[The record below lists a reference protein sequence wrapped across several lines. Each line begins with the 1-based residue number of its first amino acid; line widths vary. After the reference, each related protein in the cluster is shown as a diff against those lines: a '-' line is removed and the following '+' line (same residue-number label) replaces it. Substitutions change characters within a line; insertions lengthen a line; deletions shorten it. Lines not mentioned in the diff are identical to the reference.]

1 MIEVLPQSEG
11 SAIGFKISGKVTSE
25 DYDFLLPKID
35 EAIKDFGSINLL
47 IMMGQFEGWT
57 DLEGA
62 KQDFK
67 FGKEQYRHVEKAA
80 FVGEKKWQRW
90 MINVIDPFTRRTD
103 EQFFSFEQLDEAWQW
118 ISG

>member
-67 FGKEQYRHVEKAA
+67 FGKEQYRHHFCHCQSSTSVKDRVIFDRHYVESSQ
-80 FVGEKKWQRW
+80 V
-90 MINVIDPFTRRTD
+90 
-103 EQFFSFEQLDEAWQW
+103 
-118 ISG
+118 